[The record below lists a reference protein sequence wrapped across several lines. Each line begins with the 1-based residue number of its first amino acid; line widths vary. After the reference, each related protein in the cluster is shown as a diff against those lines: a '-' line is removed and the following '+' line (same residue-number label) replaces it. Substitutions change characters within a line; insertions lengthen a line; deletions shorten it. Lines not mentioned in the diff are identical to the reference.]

1 MSLKVP
7 DLQRRFFNTLVLFWS
22 HCTYGKHGG
31 YIIQLENTIYYICL
45 QYFFFFK
52 EWRAFV
58 NYKPISNCT

>member
-45 QYFFFFK
+45 QYFFFLK
-52 EWRAFV
+52 NGEHL
-58 NYKPISNCT
+58 